1 MIVRHDNR
9 FVLIGTNLTYVFDV
23 DARGRLV
30 HQYLGG
36 RLHESDIK
44 ELPDA
49 RVLHSSFE
57 TPEGVAAYEFTSFGD
72 LVYTEPTLK
81 SHTETERLHAFAL
94 RDARIDDETLEIDLF
109 DSIQSLHVTLQFTL
123 YPAYDIIARRM
134 SIKAGETVTLDSAQ
148 SFSLGLIERDMRLR
162 HFSGAWTSEFQL
174 QEGPLLP
181 GKKTIESRRGLTS
194 HQSNPWF
201 ALDSDA
207 TETQGEVVYGFLGHS
222 GNWAIHF
229 EKDQFGFTQVTGGI
243 NPFDFA
249 KTLQAGESFTTPPGY
264 IGYTQRGFGG
274 MSQNAHDF
282 ERDVIMPE
290 ATRDVLRPV
299 LYNSWEATYFD
310 VSEDG
315 QKRLVDEAAAI
326 GCELFVVDDGWFGE
340 RHSDAAGLGDWHVNE
355 TKFPNGLD
363 PLVRYVEE
371 KGLQFGLWV
380 EPEMVNPDSD
390 LYRAHPEWI
399 YYTDG
404 RPSTTSR
411 NQFVLNLALPE
422 VEAHVTKWLDE
433 LLGRHDI
440 RYIKWDMNRAFS
452 EPDSPHLCDAK
463 ELWLRHAEAVY
474 RILDTLRERHP
485 NVAFESCAG
494 GGGRIDLGVL
504 SRVEQVWTSDNTD
517 ALDRLTIQEGFSYAY
532 NAKMMSCWV
541 TDAPNWLNNRSL
553 PLGYRFVSAMQGT
566 LGIGGNLLEWTKEE
580 LAEAKEWIA
589 TYKTIRPLVQ
599 HGTSHRLASLKRDG
613 FHAVGYTD
621 GEDYVVLVNADRR
634 QYGKNRLRVKLRG
647 LDPERTYELEG
658 RRVSGRYLME
668 QGINLT
674 QQTDYDAY
682 CLVIHPA

>member
-1 MIVRHDNR
+1 MIYRFNDR
-9 FVLIGTNLTYVFDV
+9 FVIEGKSLAYVFDV

-36 RLHESDIK
+36 RLHESDYA

-57 TPEGVAAYEFTSFGD
+57 TPEGVAAYEFASFGD

-81 SHTETERLHAFAL
+81 SETSGERLHAFTL
-94 RDARIDDETLEIDLF
+94 QDARIDGDTLELDLV
-109 DSIQSLHVTLQFTL
+109 DSIQRLTVTLHFTV
-123 YPAYDIIARRM
+123 YTAYDIIERKM
-134 SIKAGETVTLDSAQ
+134 TVKAETETTFESVQ
-148 SFSLGLIERDMRLR
+148 SFSLGLIDRTLRLS
-162 HFSGAWTSEFQL
+162 HFSGLWTGEFQL
-174 QEGPLLP
+174 QQGELLP

-201 ALDSDA
+201 ALDDAA
-207 TETQGEVVYGFLGHS
+207 TETSGEVIYGFLGHS

-229 EKDQFGFTQVTGGI
+229 ERDQFGFTQVTGGL

-249 KTLQAGESFTTPPGY
+249 KTLQAGEAFTTPSGY
-264 IGYTQRGFGG
+264 IGYTQQGFGG
-274 MSQNAHDF
+274 MSRNAHDF

-290 ATRDVLRPV
+290 ATRETLRLV

-315 QKRLVDEAAAI
+315 QKRLVDEAAKI

-340 RHSDAAGLGDWHVNE
+340 RHSDAAGLGDWHVNRA
-355 TKFPNGLD
+355 KFPNGLD
-363 PLVRYVEE
+363 PLIRYVEE

-390 LYRAHPEWI
+390 LYRAHPDWI
-399 YYTDG
+399 YHTDG

-422 VEAHVTKWLDE
+422 VEAHVTGLLDD
-433 LLGRHDI
+433 LLSKHAI

-452 EPDSPHLCDAK
+452 EPDSPQLRDAK
-463 ELWLRHAEAVY
+463 ELWLRHTEAVY

-485 NVAFESCAG
+485 AVAFESCAG

-504 SRVEQVWTSDNTD
+504 TRVEQVWTSDNTD
-517 ALDRLTIQEGFSYAY
+517 ALDRLAIQEGFSYAY

-541 TDAPNWLNNRSL
+541 TDAPNWLNARAL
-553 PLGYRFVSAMQGT
+553 TLAYRFVSAMQGT
-566 LGIGGNLLEWTKEE
+566 LGIGGNLLEWSDAD
-580 LAEAKEWIA
+580 LAESKRWIE
-589 TYKTIRPLVQ
+589 TYKSIRPLVQ
-599 HGTSHRLASLKRDG
+599 HGTSYRLASLKTDG
-613 FHAVGYTD
+613 FHAMGYTD
-621 GEDYVVLVNADRR
+621 GEDYVALVNADRR
-634 QYGKNRLRVKLRG
+634 HYGKNKLRVKLAG
-647 LDPERTYELEG
+647 LDPEKTYAYDGKAL
-658 RRVSGRYLME
+658 SGRYLMQ
-668 QGINLT
+668 QGITLT
-674 QQTDYDAY
+674 QHIDYDAY
-682 CLVIHPA
+682 CLVIRPA